1 MRELRSFLARS
12 WTVDAKSAAR
22 RDPVAEAVYSRLLA
36 RSLGDLARRCSPR
49 AGLPPRPCASARSC
63 APPVV
68 QPSHYSSTDR
78 SVPSC
83 WRPLSLSRSRADHL
97 ATVWD
102 RKWGRAPLALC
113 ASSNFTTAGA
123 LIAGSCAIPEGC
135 GCNFSPPWKRWNGW
149 KMPRICLKGFFQWKW
164 NVRDLRSRIEFDR
177 KRSYL
182 LEKFIGYFSFLN
194 LVNNCNKYCN
204 IYHEGFR
211 MKWKF
216 VGNFEISII
225 NSCVQ
230 CTYIYGSESRNN
242 FLHTHDSI
250 VIVIPYLFHSG
261 IKIIELRFEL
271 KTRSLKISDI
281 FSKFVD
287 SSIDKKKKK

>member
-1 MRELRSFLARS
+1 MREFRSFLARS

-113 ASSNFTTAGA
+113 ASSNFTTGPLSRDRARFLRDAGA
-123 LIAGSCAIPEGC
+123 IFRHRGKDEMDGRS
-135 GCNFSPPWKRWNGW
+135 
-149 KMPRICLKGFFQWKW
+149 PRICLKGFFQWKW

-177 KRSYL
+177 KRSSR
-182 LEKFIGYFSFLN
+182 IS
-194 LVNNCNKYCN
+194 
-204 IYHEGFR
+204 
-211 MKWKF
+211 WKNSLGIF
-216 VGNFEISII
+216 HFWISLIIVISIGI
-225 NSCVQ
+225 FTMKVFIWNENSLEILKFLLLTHAYNVRIF
-230 CTYIYGSESRNN
+230 TVVSHVITFYTRMIRLLLLYHN
-242 FLHTHDSI
+242 FF
-250 VIVIPYLFHSG
+250 IP
-261 IKIIELRFEL
+261 I
-271 KTRSLKISDI
+271 
-281 FSKFVD
+281 
-287 SSIDKKKKK
+287 

>member
-1 MRELRSFLARS
+1 MREFRSFLARS

-102 RKWGRAPLALC
+102 RKWGRARYARAGILLRPGPLSRDRARFLRD
-113 ASSNFTTAGA
+113 AGA
-123 LIAGSCAIPEGC
+123 IFRHRGKDEMDGRS
-135 GCNFSPPWKRWNGW
+135 
-149 KMPRICLKGFFQWKW
+149 PRICLKGFFQWKW

-194 LVNNCNKYCN
+194 LVNNCNKYWN
-204 IYHEGFR
+204 IYRVFIWIENWLEILKFLLLTHAYNVRIFTVVSHVITFYTR
-211 MKWKF
+211 MIRLLLLYH
-216 VGNFEISII
+216 NF
-225 NSCVQ
+225 
-230 CTYIYGSESRNN
+230 
-242 FLHTHDSI
+242 F
-250 VIVIPYLFHSG
+250 IP
-261 IKIIELRFEL
+261 
-271 KTRSLKISDI
+271 
-281 FSKFVD
+281 V
-287 SSIDKKKKK
+287 

>member
-1 MRELRSFLARS
+1 MREFRSFLARS

-149 KMPRICLKGFFQWKW
+149 KVASNLFERFFSMEMECSRFGGFENWIW
-164 NVRDLRSRIEFDR
+164 
-177 KRSYL
+177 
-182 LEKFIGYFSFLN
+182 
-194 LVNNCNKYCN
+194 
-204 IYHEGFR
+204 
-211 MKWKF
+211 
-216 VGNFEISII
+216 
-225 NSCVQ
+225 
-230 CTYIYGSESRNN
+230 
-242 FLHTHDSI
+242 
-250 VIVIPYLFHSG
+250 
-261 IKIIELRFEL
+261 
-271 KTRSLKISDI
+271 
-281 FSKFVD
+281 
-287 SSIDKKKKK
+287 

>member
-102 RKWGRAPLALC
+102 RKWGRARYARAAILLRPGPLSRDRARFLRD
-113 ASSNFTTAGA
+113 AGA
-123 LIAGSCAIPEGC
+123 IFRHRGKDEMDGRS
-135 GCNFSPPWKRWNGW
+135 
-149 KMPRICLKGFFQWKW
+149 PRICLKGFFQWKW
-164 NVRDLRSRIEFDR
+164 NVRDLEVSRIEFDR
-177 KRSYL
+177 KRSSR
-182 LEKFIGYFSFLN
+182 IS
-194 LVNNCNKYCN
+194 
-204 IYHEGFR
+204 
-211 MKWKF
+211 WKNSLGIF
-216 VGNFEISII
+216 HFWISLIIVISIGTFTAKVFVWNE
-225 NSCVQ
+225 NSLE
-230 CTYIYGSESRNN
+230 ILK
-242 FLHTHDSI
+242 FLLLTHAYNVRIFTVVSHVITFYTRMIRLLLLYHTFF
-250 VIVIPYLFHSG
+250 IP
-261 IKIIELRFEL
+261 
-271 KTRSLKISDI
+271 
-281 FSKFVD
+281 V
-287 SSIDKKKKK
+287 

>member
-83 WRPLSLSRSRADHL
+83 WRPLSLSRSWADHL

-113 ASSNFTTAGA
+113 ASRNFTTAGA

-164 NVRDLRSRIEFDR
+164 NVRDLEVSRIEFDR
-177 KRSYL
+177 KRSSR
-182 LEKFIGYFSFLN
+182 IS
-194 LVNNCNKYCN
+194 
-204 IYHEGFR
+204 
-211 MKWKF
+211 WKNSLGIF
-216 VGNFEISII
+216 HFWISLIIVISIGTFTAKVFVWNE
-225 NSCVQ
+225 NSLE
-230 CTYIYGSESRNN
+230 ILK
-242 FLHTHDSI
+242 FLLLTHAYNVRIFTVVSHVITFYTRMIRLLLLYHTFF
-250 VIVIPYLFHSG
+250 IP
-261 IKIIELRFEL
+261 
-271 KTRSLKISDI
+271 
-281 FSKFVD
+281 V
-287 SSIDKKKKK
+287 